1 MSHLDLE
8 TLARLI
14 DEPATAAEAAHLEV
28 CAECRRELDAM
39 RDDVAAL
46 KELPDLLPP
55 PPRAWPALE
64 ARLRNEGLIREP
76 GRELAG
82 GARFRLAASVALL
95 ILGGMSGFALRG
107 WLGDT
112 PAAPIRSGPMA
123 TAATG
128 AVASPPATAEEA
140 ERVLREAEAAYLAAL
155 ARYAEFA
162 PAGRAS
168 DPVARLAALEDILF
182 TTREALDAAPADP
195 IINGYHLSA
204 LAQREATVRQIA
216 LTPGDRWY

>member
-14 DEPATAAEAAHLEV
+14 DEPATAAEAAHLEA
-28 CAECRRELDAM
+28 CAECRSELDAL
-39 RDDVAAL
+39 RDDIAAL

-76 GRELAG
+76 ARVHAG

-95 ILGGMSGFALRG
+95 ILGGISGFALRG
-107 WLGDT
+107 WIGAS
-112 PAAPIRSGPMA
+112 PAAPMA
-123 TAATG
+123 TVVPGAA
-128 AVASPPATAEEA
+128 ASTPATADEA
-140 ERVLREAEAAYLAAL
+140 ERALREAEAAYLAAL
-155 ARYAEFA
+155 ARFAEFA
-162 PAGRAS
+162 PASRTS

-182 TTREALDAAPADP
+182 TTREALNAAPADP